1 MQRKAVQSAV
11 KKTLVCRGR
20 SRLSTECAKLDPKFE
35 EALAEEDLDR
45 VLETWPEYK
54 TSMKSSA
61 PKLSLK
67 KAR

>member
-11 KKTLVCRGR
+11 KKMPARRERIRLV
-20 SRLSTECAKLDPKFE
+20 TECAKLDPKFE
-35 EALAEEDLDR
+35 KVLAEEGLSR

-54 TSMKSSA
+54 TSMKSSV
-61 PKLSLK
+61 PKLPLK